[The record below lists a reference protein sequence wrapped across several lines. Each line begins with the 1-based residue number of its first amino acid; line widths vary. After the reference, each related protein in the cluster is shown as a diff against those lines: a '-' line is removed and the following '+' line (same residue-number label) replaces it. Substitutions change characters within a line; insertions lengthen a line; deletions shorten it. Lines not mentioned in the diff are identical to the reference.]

1 MANTYETI
9 IIILA
14 LSINT
19 GIILWFIITHY
30 RDMDFGGN
38 PTLLQH
44 IYNKNKMENTTV
56 DGVNVLLHAIH

>member
-19 GIILWFIITHY
+19 GIILWFITHY

-38 PTLLQH
+38 PTLLN
-44 IYNKNKMENTTV
+44 INYNKNKWKIQLLT
-56 DGVNVLLHAIH
+56 GVNVLLHAIR

>member
-19 GIILWFIITHY
+19 GIILWFITHY
-30 RDMDFGGN
+30 RDMDFGEI
-38 PTLLQH
+38 QR
-44 IYNKNKMENTTV
+44 
-56 DGVNVLLHAIH
+56 